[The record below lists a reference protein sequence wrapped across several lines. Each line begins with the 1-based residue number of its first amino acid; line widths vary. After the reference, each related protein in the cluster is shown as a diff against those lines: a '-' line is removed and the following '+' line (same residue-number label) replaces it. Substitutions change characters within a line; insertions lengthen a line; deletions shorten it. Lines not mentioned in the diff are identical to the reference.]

1 MANLST
7 QERVEAHVKY
17 HFTIPRWDWD
27 ELRQIYRQWVH
38 IEDDPLYRSFKQQ
51 GHHMTADLLK
61 EMEKTLKS
69 EVHSQQKDAQ
79 QSRRSVEKFREAQG
93 DELTNRLV
101 KAIKDAS
108 RARSMDYKRFCE
120 IVHRITGAMFD
131 LELKIKN
138 LKEEMLL

>member
-1 MANLST
+1 MSNLST

-17 HFTIPRWDWD
+17 NFAIPRWDWD

-51 GHHMTADLLK
+51 GEHMTADLLQ

-69 EVHSQQKDAQ
+69 EIHGQQKEAQ
-79 QSRRSVEKFREAQG
+79 QSRRSVEKFRDVQG
-93 DELTNRLV
+93 DEITDRLL
-101 KAIKDAS
+101 KAIKDSS
-108 RARSMDYKRFCE
+108 RARSVDYKRFCKTVWRLT
-120 IVHRITGAMFD
+120 IQMKH

-138 LKEEMLL
+138 LEKEIQS

>member
-1 MANLST
+1 MSNLSA

-27 ELRQIYRQWVH
+27 ELREIYLRWCH
-38 IEDDPLYRSFKQQ
+38 IENDYLYKSFKQQ
-51 GHHMTADLLK
+51 GQHMTADLLQ

-69 EVHSQQKDAQ
+69 EIHGQQKEAQ
-79 QSRRSVEKFREAQG
+79 QSRRSVEKFRDVQG
-93 DELTNRLV
+93 NEITDRLL
-101 KAIKDAS
+101 KAIKDSS

-120 IVHRITGAMFD
+120 TVHRLTGQMKH

-138 LKEEMLL
+138 LQEEIQS

>member
-69 EVHSQQKDAQ
+69 EIHGQQKEAQ
-79 QSRRSVEKFREAQG
+79 QSRRSVEKFRDVQG
-93 DELTNRLV
+93 NEITDRLL
-101 KAIKDAS
+101 KAIKDSS
-108 RARSMDYKRFCE
+108 RARSMDYKRFRE

>member
-1 MANLST
+1 MSNLST

-17 HFTIPRWDWD
+17 NFSIPRWDWD

-51 GHHMTADLLK
+51 GQQMTADLLK

-69 EVHSQQKDAQ
+69 EVQSQQKDAQ
-79 QSRRSVEKFREAQG
+79 QSRRSVENFREVQG
-93 DELTNRLV
+93 DEITDRIL
-101 KAIKDAS
+101 KAIKDSS
-108 RARSMDYKRFCE
+108 RARLMDYKRFCA
-120 IVHRITGAMFD
+120 IVHRITGQMKH

-138 LKEEMLL
+138 LQEEMLL

>member
-1 MANLST
+1 MSNLST

-17 HFTIPRWDWD
+17 NFAIPRWDWD

-51 GHHMTADLLK
+51 GQHMTSDLLQ

-69 EVHSQQKDAQ
+69 EIHGQQKEAQ
-79 QSRRSVEKFREAQG
+79 QSRRSVEKFRDVQG
-93 DELTNRLV
+93 DEITDRLL
-101 KAIKDAS
+101 KAIKDSS
-108 RARSMDYKRFCE
+108 RARSVDYKRFCKTVWRLT
-120 IVHRITGAMFD
+120 IQMKH

-138 LKEEMLL
+138 LEKEIQS